1 MSHAI
6 SRACSVLNS
15 CEVLQGPAHK
25 SIRGRTGTART
36 RAARSRRHSLPAE
49 GRSSWTLFDDVILI
63 RHTVLVCQ
71 SHSKYE
77 DNTRS
82 PRIQDD
88 ICTNPDFVIR
98 QDECKSAAK

>member
-1 MSHAI
+1 MI
-6 SRACSVLNS
+6 SRACNVLNS

-63 RHTVLVCQ
+63 RYRVLVCQ